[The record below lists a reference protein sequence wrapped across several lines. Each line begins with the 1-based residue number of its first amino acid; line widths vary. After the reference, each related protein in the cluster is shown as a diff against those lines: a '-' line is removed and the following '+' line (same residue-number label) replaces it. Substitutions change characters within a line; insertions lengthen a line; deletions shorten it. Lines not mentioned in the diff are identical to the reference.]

1 MSFFII
7 GIIIVFFVGLRIA
20 LSDDSKTAEG
30 VDKERWKMS
39 HPGEPYS
46 YTKARD
52 EEQESRAKMP
62 LYYTMGEKGNIN
74 KYIEDDKKKAEERLK
89 REVEARRGE
98 SDPATQGKTTTEDVP
113 CKETLHGTESREDPQ
128 IQRIIYALR
137 NDDTLL
143 NLVDN
148 IISYGHEPTE
158 KAQAEEGPNAE
169 VAPAEEL
176 KNEPLENKEDEPES
190 IEVINNITQSKQ
202 EEEAKERKKPSLAL
216 CIVSSIIL
224 GMIGR
229 GVSRGVV
236 RHTIITSSPYS
247 FFFIEKAMAEAG
259 GRTVALFTVLF
270 GSIPWIIYISRMH
283 KVKSLERKEEP
294 EETQH

>member
-1 MSFFII
+1 MQ
-7 GIIIVFFVGLRIA
+7 
-20 LSDDSKTAEG
+20 TEG
-30 VDKERWKMS
+30 PDK
-39 HPGEPYS
+39 
-46 YTKARD
+46 
-52 EEQESRAKMP
+52 QP
-62 LYYTMGEKGNIN
+62 LYFVVNDSGDAKEYT
-74 KYIEDDKKKAEERLK
+74 EDDKKKAEERLK

-128 IQRIIYALR
+128 LQRIIYALR

-158 KAQAEEGPNAE
+158 KAQAEEGPNEE

-216 CIVSSIIL
+216 CIVFSIIL

-229 GVSRGVV
+229 GVVRALV

-247 FFFIEKAMAEAG
+247 FFFLDEAAMAEAG